1 MKKLNRQIFV
11 ELKATDEVIK
21 DLGYEN
27 IADKVIRK
35 KEITFNKFTDNPE
48 YTKEVDVTHKS
59 FNFSSY
65 EDVKERLQF
74 LNKHSIYYVHIS
86 DDNEDPFQRKTFG
99 KIFAINE
106 NGIQLNSFLDRYI
119 EKEKRVYEVVRTKV
133 GAKNKLK
140 RVHYWGNEI

>member
-1 MKKLNRQIFV
+1 MKKLNRKIFV

-48 YTKEVDVTHKS
+48 YKKEVLVTHKT

-65 EDVKERLQF
+65 EDIKDRLQF
-74 LNKHSIYYVHIS
+74 LNEHAIYYVHIT
-86 DDNEDPFQRKTFG
+86 DDNENSFQSKTFG
-99 KIFAINE
+99 KIFATTE
-106 NGIQLNSFLDRYI
+106 KGIQLNSFLDRYI
-119 EKEKRVYEVVRTKV
+119 EKEKRGFEVERTQV
-133 GAKNKLK
+133 GAKNELK
-140 RVHYWGNEI
+140 RVHYWGKEI